1 MKQYRVDCAKAKE
14 FVKKMFIAGGADET
28 AATNTAEVIVEADMF
43 GIQTH
48 GLECL
53 GGYIRAMREGRLDAA
68 AKPEIVK
75 ESPVYAL
82 VDGHNSLGHATAVY
96 AMDLAIQ
103 KAKQSGVGVVVVR
116 HGAHYGFAGY
126 YPLMAIKE
134 KMMGFTTSNT
144 TPCMVPTGAL
154 QVMIGSNP
162 ISAGFPADPYPF
174 LLDISTCAVAGG
186 KIDLYAKLGKDLDPS
201 WTLGKDGKP
210 GVDGDK
216 VLSDMHD
223 GWGGIQPM
231 GGHKGYGFGLLME
244 ILTGVI
250 AGGKNSDQLKG
261 GQPEGDQFS
270 HMFFAMDYGVFGD
283 REEIERSLSDYLQ
296 RIRDAK
302 RLDPNVSIITP
313 GEREFINR
321 AEREENGILLL
332 ESTRDRLA
340 ELAAAAGIDA
350 SAYLGD

>member
-1 MKQYRVDCAKAKE
+1 MKEYRVNCARAKE
-14 FVKKMFIAGGADET
+14 FAKRMFMAGGADEI
-28 AATNTAEVIVEADMF
+28 AARNTADVIVEADMF

-53 GGYIRAMREGRLDAA
+53 GGYIRAIREGRLDAGA
-68 AKPEIVK
+68 RPEIVK
-75 ESPVYAL
+75 DAPVYAL
-82 VDGHNSLGHATAVY
+82 VDGHNGLGHATAVF
-96 AMDLAIQ
+96 AMDLAIR
-103 KAKQSGVGVVVVR
+103 KAKQSGIGVVMVR

-126 YPLMAIKE
+126 YPLMAIRE
-134 KMMGFTTSNT
+134 NMMGFTTSNT

-162 ISAGFPADPYPF
+162 IGVGFPAKPYPF

-201 WTLGKDGKP
+201 WTLGADGKP

-244 ILTGVI
+244 ILTGII
-250 AGGKNSDQLKG
+250 AGGRTSDQLRG

-270 HMFFAMDYGVFGD
+270 HMFVAMDYGVFGN
-283 REEIERSLSDYLQ
+283 REDIEQSLSDYLQ
-296 RIRDAK
+296 RIREAR
-302 RLDPNVSIITP
+302 RLDPNVAIITP

-321 AEREENGILLL
+321 VEREENGIKLL

-340 ELAAAAGIDA
+340 ELAAQVGIDA
-350 SAYLGD
+350 GAYLGA